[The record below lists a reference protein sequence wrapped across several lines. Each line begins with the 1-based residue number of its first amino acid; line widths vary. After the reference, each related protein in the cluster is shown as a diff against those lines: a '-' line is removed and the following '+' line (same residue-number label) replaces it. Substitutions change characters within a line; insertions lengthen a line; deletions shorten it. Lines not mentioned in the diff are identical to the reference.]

1 MDRFSE
7 QLIERTADKKT
18 AFLKGLVVA
27 GAILVLTLLVVVCIA
42 FQYSITL
49 FCLVAGAGVIWLT
62 VYLLQGLNVE
72 YEYIVTNDDLDV
84 DKIIGRRKRKRLIS
98 VDLKSVDEFAPYLNE
113 TELHSD
119 LTVLADDGTG
129 YDMWYVFI
137 DTESNGKI
145 AIIFNPD
152 ERTIKNII
160 GGLNPALRAKLNAK
174 FKEESEEP
182 ETSEE

>member
-7 QLIERTADKKT
+7 QLVERAADKKT

-27 GAILVLTLLVVVCIA
+27 GALLVLVLLVLVCI
-42 FQYSITL
+42 FLQYSITL
-49 FCLVAGAGVIWLT
+49 FCLVAGAGVIWLAK
-62 VYLLQGLNVE
+62 YLLEGLNVE
-72 YEYIVTNDDLDV
+72 YEYIVTNDDLDI
-84 DKIIGRRKRKRLIS
+84 DKIVGRRKRKRLIS

-113 TELHSD
+113 TELRSD

-152 ERTIKNII
+152 DRTIKNIV
-160 GGLNPALRAKLNAK
+160 GGLNPLLRAKLNAELSQEN
-174 FKEESEEP
+174 EEIPSDK
-182 ETSEE
+182 

>member
-27 GAILVLTLLVVVCIA
+27 GAILLLTLLVILCI
-42 FQYSITL
+42 FLQYSITL

-72 YEYIVTNDDLDV
+72 YEYIVTNDDLDI
-84 DKIIGRRKRKRLIS
+84 DKIVGRRKRKRLIS

-113 TELHSD
+113 TELNSD

-152 ERTIKNII
+152 NRTIKNIV
-160 GGLNPALRAKLNAK
+160 GGLNPALRSKLMAKL
-174 FKEESEEP
+174 KEEDDAEPVTEE
-182 ETSEE
+182 